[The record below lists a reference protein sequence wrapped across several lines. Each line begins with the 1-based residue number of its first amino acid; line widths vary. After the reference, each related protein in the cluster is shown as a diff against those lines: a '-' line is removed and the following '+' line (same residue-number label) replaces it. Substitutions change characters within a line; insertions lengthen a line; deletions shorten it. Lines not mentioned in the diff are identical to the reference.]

1 MIKNELFRPSTVGS
15 TLQFVWSGGTSQKED
30 CGAQAALT
38 VLVMATSCAPPEWQ
52 ECHGQHT

>member
-15 TLQFVWSGGTSQKED
+15 TLQFVWSGGTPQKED

-38 VLVMATSCAPPEWQ
+38 VLVMATSCAPSEWQ
-52 ECHGQHT
+52 ECHGQHA